1 MKLAV
6 RITKSGTALYAG
18 AYDVTDAET
27 FGKAC
32 ADAYSKMMEEQ
43 FRKESNVGV
52 LMEDIENEASLLDGA
67 LISMQRVQ

>member
-18 AYDVTDAET
+18 IYDVTDAGT

-32 ADAYSKMMEEQ
+32 ADAYSKIMEEQ

-67 LISMQRVQ
+67 LISVQRVQ